1 MAPFYREE
9 NRGSCELVVGTQ
21 LWETE
26 PTFPSSSSLQR
37 TNAAHV
43 TPSNWA
49 LKAWE
54 PICRAKLLDGV
65 SASLKQPLYLLVS
78 LEDVSIRYDL
88 LYSPQCTAL
97 GEELHTILQALN
109 LILCSYAMN
118 RFFRVVRSLVLDQSK
133 KKKSWMI
140 HERIILGDLCSPAA
154 DRDRSTLT
162 AGKFV
167 LQKVTE
173 EVHSD

>member
-1 MAPFYREE
+1 MALSYREE
-9 NRGSCELVVGTQ
+9 TRGSCELVVGTQ

-26 PTFPSSSSLQR
+26 STFPSSSSLQR
-37 TNAAHV
+37 TNAAHI

-54 PICRAKLLDGV
+54 PICRAKLLSNGL
-65 SASLKQPLYLLVS
+65 ASLKQPLCLLVS
-78 LEDVSIRYDL
+78 LEAVSITYTL
-88 LYSPQCTAL
+88 LHSLQCTAL

-109 LILCSYAMN
+109 LIPCSHPVN
-118 RFFRVVRSLVLDQSK
+118 RFFWVVHGLVLGQGKRSR
-133 KKKSWMI
+133 MV

-167 LQKVTE
+167 LQKVTKR
-173 EVHSD
+173 VSSD